1 MKKICIAIPCYN
13 EEKNIKLIF
22 NEINK
27 VVKNI
32 KNIKFNY
39 LFIDDASEDSTWEE
53 IRKLSKVYKS
63 IKAHRFTN
71 NRGKEI
77 ALFSS
82 IYENNNYDAL
92 IFIDADLQHPPYI
105 IKKLI
110 KEWQNGFK
118 IVSGRRIKD
127 KFSLIR
133 NLGSS
138 FFYFL
143 LNKFSEIKM
152 KSYSTD
158 FRLID
163 KDVINY
169 LKDFKEN
176 ISFMRGMIDLTGFEI
191 KYVDFSSDKRDF
203 GSSKFSFRYLFSLA
217 TSSFINF
224 SLFPLRIVGYLGII
238 ISISSFIFLTYFL
251 ISIYLLDN
259 DFNIV
264 VFLFLISYIFI
275 GLIFASLG
283 LIALYI
289 GNIHREVLR
298 RPRYLIEDRL

>member
-1 MKKICIAIPCYN
+1 MKKVCIAIPCYN
-13 EEKNIKLIF
+13 EENNVALIYK
-22 NEINK
+22 EINK
-27 VVKNI
+27 FISNI
-32 KNIKFNY
+32 KNVNFTF
-39 LFIDDASEDSTWEE
+39 LFIDDASEDRTWNKIKE
-53 IRKLSKVYKS
+53 IAKKNNNVKGHS
-63 IKAHRFTN
+63 FTT

-77 ALFSS
+77 ALYSS
-82 IYENNNYDAL
+82 IKEIKNFDAL
-92 IFIDADLQHPPYI
+92 IFIDADLQHPPNLI
-105 IKKLI
+105 IKLI
-110 KEWQNGFK
+110 EEWQKGYK

-127 KFSLIR
+127 KFSLLR
-133 NLGSS
+133 NFGSS
-138 FFYFL
+138 FFYYL

-163 KDVINY
+163 KEVINH
-169 LKDFKEN
+169 LKEFREN
-176 ISFMRGMIDLTGFEI
+176 ISFMRGIIDLTGFKI
-191 KYVDFSSDKRDF
+191 KYIDFISEERDF

-238 ISISSFIFLTYFL
+238 ISLSSFLILLIYFINIF
-251 ISIYLLDN
+251 YLN
-259 DFNIV
+259 NNFNILIL
-264 VFLFLISYIFI
+264 LFLISYIFI

-298 RPRYLIEDRL
+298 RPRYLIEEKI